1 MMKSFFRASFIIF
14 IFCLVSVSI
23 FSQSSNVIS
32 QIDEAI
38 NQKNAEQINSLLV
51 KNKNSRSYSEYESH
65 ILKKARELLISNELD
80 FAAAISMAVIDNNL
94 DNFDAVALYTSID
107 TAIKERD
114 AKIKAEEERRQIEEM
129 REMATIA
136 KEQKQIKKEYQSI
149 SNTSTGETV
158 YLDTDYNT
166 HYLPISWAVNVG
178 MSDIGLYT
186 DPEEVN
192 VKFGFS
198 SFGNLFYH
206 REDCVLGGDY
216 FVDTMLF
223 TFGSDAEEEQNLDTT
238 LKLSFGFSHEDIARN
253 LYFRLGFLTY
263 LSNNPEMSY
272 VTTPFL
278 SPSLGIAYRD
288 IEIGNVLAELSAD
301 YLAGHL
307 FYDKMNFAMD
317 FLLNFS
323 LILSDL
329 DNVDVGVNLGIRDAV
344 FAMEDGLQNQLK
356 LIISIGVINND

>member
-1 MMKSFFRASFIIF
+1 MFVFAM
-14 IFCLVSVSI
+14 FCIPI
-23 FSQSSNVIS
+23 FSQSTNAFS

-38 NQKNAEQINSLLV
+38 NLKNSEQINSFLD
-51 KNKNSRSYSEYESH
+51 KNKNSRSYAEYESY
-65 ILKKARELLISNELD
+65 ILKKARELLIGNELD
-80 FAAAISMAVIDNNL
+80 FAAAISLAVIDHNL

-107 TAIKERD
+107 TAIKARD

-136 KEQKQIKKEYQSI
+136 KEQKQIKKSYQTI
-149 SNTSTGETV
+149 SNTSSGETV

-166 HYLPISWAVNVG
+166 HYLPISWAVNIG
-178 MSDIGLYT
+178 MADISLYT
-186 DPEEVN
+186 DPREVN
-192 VKFGFS
+192 TKFGFS

-206 REDCVLGGDY
+206 KEDCVLGGDY

-223 TFGSDAEEEQNLDTT
+223 TFGSDAEEVQNLDSTA
-238 LKLSFGFSHEDIARN
+238 KLAFAFSHEDVIRN
-253 LYFRLGFLTY
+253 LYFRLGFLGY
-263 LSNNPEMSY
+263 FSNHPELSY
-272 VTTPFL
+272 VTTPFF

-301 YLAGHL
+301 YLLGHL

-317 FLLNFS
+317 FSLNFS

-344 FAMEDGLQNQLK
+344 FAMEDGLQNQIK
-356 LIISIGVINND
+356 FIISIGVINND